1 MRTNENAP
9 RRSRTPYGRQT
20 ETIAAEQLIP
30 RLHCIMHSGGI
41 QASRHRPYPEKMR
54 LYALAKSEFCALQ
67 SQDLA
72 PCQYDSFI
80 AAITEALWI

>member
-30 RLHCIMHSGGI
+30 QLNCIMDAGGI
-41 QASRHRPYPEKMR
+41 QVSRHRPYPEKMR
-54 LYALAKSEFCALQ
+54 LYALAKNEFCALQ
-67 SQDLA
+67 SQNLA
-72 PCQYDSFI
+72 PCRYDVFI
-80 AAITEALWI
+80 AAITEALRI